1 MPGSREMAEL
11 STENP
16 IPNTCATDGIFA
28 TTHWT
33 AVLAAG
39 RGSSRQA
46 DVALEELCRTY
57 WYPLYAYVRR
67 QGHSRENAEDLTQGF
82 FARLLE
88 KNYLEGVR
96 SDKGKF
102 RAFLLVAVKR
112 FLANEW
118 DRANRQKRGGGVMP
132 LSLDW
137 QDADSR
143 YQINPADNLSPDK
156 LYDRAWAVIVLERV
170 ITRLRDEN
178 GAESKA
184 KLYEQLKPFLM
195 MGKSEIPYAQAAAA
209 LKLTE
214 GAVRVAVHRLRR
226 RYRELLREE
235 ITQTLANPA
244 QADEEMQSL
253 FNALAVG

>member
-1 MPGSREMAEL
+1 L

-16 IPNTCATDGIFA
+16 TPRTGATGGIFA

-33 AVLAAG
+33 VVLAAG
-39 RGSSRQA
+39 RGSSQQA
-46 DVALEELCRTY
+46 GVALEELCRTY

-67 QGHSRENAEDLTQGF
+67 QGHSREDAEDLTQGF

-88 KNYLEGVR
+88 KNYLEGVA

-137 QDADSR
+137 QDADTR
-143 YQINPADNLSPDK
+143 YQINPVDNLSPDK

-170 ITRLRDEN
+170 IIRLRDES
-178 GAESKA
+178 GAEGKA
-184 KLYEQLKPFLM
+184 NLYEHLKPFLM
-195 MGKSEIPYAQAAAA
+195 LGKSEIPYATAAAA
-209 LKLTE
+209 LKLTD
-214 GAVRVAVHRLRR
+214 GAVRVAVHRFRR

-244 QADEEMQSL
+244 QADDEMQAL
-253 FNALAVG
+253 FSALAAV

>member
-1 MPGSREMAEL
+1 MSSANPTRSSQPGG
-11 STENP
+11 
-16 IPNTCATDGIFA
+16 DIFA
-28 TTHWT
+28 TTRWT
-33 AVLAAG
+33 VVLAAG
-39 RGSSRQA
+39 RRDAPQA

-67 QGHSRENAEDLTQGF
+67 QGHSREDAEDLTQAF
-82 FARLLE
+82 FARLLD
-88 KNYLEGVR
+88 KNFLEGIS

-118 DRANRQKRGGGVMP
+118 DRAHRQKRGGGAQP

-137 QDADSR
+137 QDADTR

-156 LYDRAWAVIVLERV
+156 LYDRAWAVTVLERV
-170 ITRLRDEN
+170 ITRLRDES
-178 GAESKA
+178 GVEGRA
-184 KLYEQLKPFLM
+184 KLYEQLKSFLM
-195 MGKSEIPYAQAAAA
+195 AGKSDIPYAQAAAS
-209 LKLTE
+209 LNLSE

-235 ITQTLANPA
+235 IAQTLSDPG
-244 QADEEMQSL
+244 QADEEMQAL
-253 FNALAVG
+253 FSALAEG

>member
-1 MPGSREMAEL
+1 MPGSREMTEM

-16 IPNTCATDGIFA
+16 TLKTGATGGIFA

-67 QGHSRENAEDLTQGF
+67 QGHSREDAEDLTQGF

-88 KNYLEGVR
+88 KNYLEGVT

-102 RAFLLVAVKR
+102 RAFLLVALKR

-118 DRANRQKRGGGVMP
+118 DRASRQKRGGGVMP

-137 QDADSR
+137 QDADTR

-178 GAESKA
+178 GAEGKA
-184 KLYEQLKPFLM
+184 NLYEQLKPFLM
-195 MGKSEIPYAQAAAA
+195 IGKSEIPYAQAAAA

>member
-1 MPGSREMAEL
+1 M
-11 STENP
+11 TTDNP
-16 IPNTCATDGIFA
+16 TPKPAATGGIFA

-39 RGSSRQA
+39 HGDSPQA

-67 QGHSRENAEDLTQGF
+67 HGHSREDAEDLTQGF

-88 KNYLEGVR
+88 KNYLEGVT
-96 SDKGKF
+96 SDGGKF
-102 RAFLLVAVKR
+102 RSFLLVALKR

-118 DRANRQKRGGGVMP
+118 DRANRQKRGGGVLP

-137 QDADSR
+137 QDAETR
-143 YQINPADNLSPDK
+143 YQIAPADNLSPDK
-156 LYDRAWAVIVLERV
+156 LYDRAWAVVVLERV

-178 GAESKA
+178 GADGKA
-184 KLYEQLKPFLM
+184 GLYEQLKPFLM

-209 LKLTE
+209 LKMTE
-214 GAVRVAVHRLRR
+214 GGVRVVVHRLRR

-235 ITQTLANPA
+235 IAQTLANPA
-244 QADEEMQSL
+244 QADEEMQAL
-253 FNALAVG
+253 FSALAGT